1 MSHFSTDRIIDDIQT
16 DVCNMPMSKVK
27 RLLIQRGKFD
37 STLTNDQLRDVLM
50 DVLLDAT
57 PTIH

>member
-37 STLTNDQLRDVLM
+37 PTLTNDQLRDVLM

>member
-16 DVCNMPMSKVK
+16 DVCNMPMSNVN
-27 RLLIQRGKFD
+27 RLLIQRGKFN
-37 STLTNDQLRDVLM
+37 SSLTNDQLRDVLM
-50 DVLLDAT
+50 DILFDDT

>member
-27 RLLIQRGKFD
+27 RLLIQRGKLD

-50 DVLLDAT
+50 DILLDNT